1 MLLSHRVLG
10 VLRTSDKIFTDGP
23 ERIGVK
29 RNLITLSIVLF
40 AWPALL
46 AAADSGCTAKVRSL
60 NVSIPAPAEG
70 FVEVGNEKREYF
82 REQAGTRLLCAFVTV
97 GDLQRLW
104 KPADGTDRYMLV
116 RVGRKFEGRDVSS
129 ADFERIVAAMKSR
142 LDTRINDVVKKTEER
157 LRSDYKE
164 LHRREEVSISPP
176 VSLGSFETKDT
187 YGFGVL
193 LSESVSGRMSKKYV
207 TETVLIRLNK
217 RIVYLYIYALYVDE
231 TSVKWARDVAESW
244 ARRILASNPE

>member
-1 MLLSHRVLG
+1 MLF
-10 VLRTSDKIFTDGP
+10 ICQ
-23 ERIGVK
+23 
-29 RNLITLSIVLF
+29 
-40 AWPALL
+40 AL
-46 AAADSGCTAKVRSL
+46 AAAADTTCTAKVRSV

-70 FVEVGNEKREYF
+70 FVEAGNEKREYF
-82 REQAGTRLLCAFVTV
+82 REQAGTRLLCAFVTA

-116 RVGRKFEGRDVSS
+116 RVGRKFEGRDVGT
-129 ADFERIVAAMKSR
+129 ADFERVIAALKPQ
-142 LDTRINDVVKKTEER
+142 LDTRINDVVKKTEEK

-164 LHRREEVSISPP
+164 LHRREEVSIGPP
-176 VSLGSFETKDT
+176 VSLGAFEAKDT

-193 LSESVSGRMSKKYV
+193 VSGPVFLGVNRTYV
-207 TETVLIRLNK
+207 SETVLIRLNK

-231 TSVKWARDVAESW
+231 TSSKWARDVAESW